1 MKLNTV
7 PPRLEARFTGV
18 VYLLNMAT
26 GIAAIVLLGHSMRSA
41 GDAMNFIASV
51 LYTGVTLLLWHL
63 LRPVNQ
69 WLSALAAVISLLG
82 CWLPLSHY
90 ENAYRSVHITSFLFF
105 GVYCLLVAYLIAR
118 SCFMP
123 KFVGLLMACAGI
135 CWLTTISPSLTK
147 SLAPIPM
154 AVGLI
159 GEGTLICYL
168 LIRGLDEQEWLKQA
182 HGLRAPG
189 R

>member
-1 MKLNTV
+1 MKANLV
-7 PPRLEARFTGV
+7 SPRLEARFTGV
-18 VYLLNMAT
+18 LYLLNMVT
-26 GIAAIVLLGHSMRSA
+26 GIAAIVLLSRKMQATGE
-41 GDAMNFIASV
+41 AMNLIASV

-63 LRPVNQ
+63 FRPVKP

-90 ENAYRSVHITSFLFF
+90 QNAYRSVHISNFIFF
-105 GVYCLLVAYLIAR
+105 GVYCLLVAYLIVR

-123 KFVGLLMACAGI
+123 KFVGVLMACAGI
-135 CWLTTISPSLTK
+135 CWLTTTSSSLTK
-147 SLAPIPM
+147 ILAPIPM
-154 AVGLI
+154 AMGVV
-159 GEGTLICYL
+159 GEGTLIFYL

-182 HGLRAPG
+182 QGLEPAG